1 MAVINSLI
9 TGQWGTLGDALR
21 HLLLPMIA
29 LGTIPL
35 SIIARMT
42 RSSLLDV
49 MGLDYIRTAR
59 AKGLGERPVV
69 LRHALRNA
77 LLPVVTVIGLSLG
90 ALTSGAILTETVFNL
105 AGVGKTLTEA
115 ILGRD
120 YIVIQGVTLVVAV
133 GYLVINLLVDVSYGF
148 LDPRIR
154 LS

>member
-1 MAVINSLI
+1 
-9 TGQWGTLGDALR
+9 
-21 HLLLPMIA
+21 
-29 LGTIPL
+29 
-35 SIIARMT
+35 
-42 RSSLLDV
+42 